1 MSSSPPPSSA
11 SPSSTPSF
19 SSSSPPASA
28 PAFGSSIPPAFPS
41 SANRHPFPFV
51 SEHNTDSS
59 QFDCSVFF
67 QVSYF
72 GYPTDESHASP
83 SFRVEDLD
91 FPFDAKP
98 SPSSTNSS
106 SAISISAIE
115 KFLHFKL

>member
-1 MSSSPPPSSA
+1 MSSSPLPSSS

-41 SANRHPFPFV
+41 SANRHPFSLVFEP
-51 SEHNTDSS
+51 NTDSS
-59 QFDCSVFF
+59 QFDRSVFF

-83 SFRVEDLD
+83 SFRIEDLD

-106 SAISISAIE
+106 SAISISAME
-115 KFLHFKL
+115 KF